1 MEHSCAQT
9 QGYNWK
15 GIYFCEESIK
25 LAFKHPIPFS
35 AHPPHPIT
43 HYLSFPEGQPLSER
57 PHLYQLDSDIP
68 PLGWWRGQKYVW
80 IGRWTEGQNPV
91 FQHHC
96 EELQVLF
103 LEKYLLCILGGSCT
117 SLPLKKQLY
126 LHITII
132 LTILPPAPG
141 FLMAPTSCLVK
152 CQWAMNSSVNFW
164 RSLDAASANT
174 PNPGDRAAKVP
185 IQSNSHYCQQQ

>member
-91 FQHHC
+91 F
-96 EELQVLF
+96 
-103 LEKYLLCILGGSCT
+103 
-117 SLPLKKQLY
+117 
-126 LHITII
+126 
-132 LTILPPAPG
+132 
-141 FLMAPTSCLVK
+141 
-152 CQWAMNSSVNFW
+152 
-164 RSLDAASANT
+164 
-174 PNPGDRAAKVP
+174 
-185 IQSNSHYCQQQ
+185 